1 MADWEH
7 LRHFAALASGGSLSA
22 AARVLGVEH
31 ATVARRISALEESL
45 GLKLV
50 DRRGRRLTLTAEGH
64 RIAEIITRME
74 TDAREIDR
82 VADGVRSEP
91 KGWVTISA
99 PPAFA
104 AAVLAEPLVALQRRH
119 SGLRINIVGEIR
131 SASLDRREADI
142 AVRLSRPEEGDLSIL
157 KLGQI
162 AFEPYANKAYLQ
174 QTAESDWCFI
184 GYDAPLDRSAQ
195 HHALEEMAAGRR
207 FALLAST
214 LEIQLA
220 AVRTGGGIAMLP
232 DFLTRTEKGIVRV
245 RPDAP
250 PLLRDVWLV
259 VHTDLKN
266 AAPVRAVI
274 DALRATSPRHIPG
287 TIGDAGIK

>member
-7 LRHFAALASGGSLSA
+7 LRHFAALASSGSLSA
-22 AARVLGVEH
+22 AARMLGVEH

-50 DRRGRRLTLTAEGH
+50 DRRGRRLTLTMEGH
-64 RIAEIITRME
+64 RVAEIITRME
-74 TDAREIDR
+74 SDALEIDR
-82 VADGVRSEP
+82 VADGARSEP

-99 PPAFA
+99 PPAFT
-104 AAVLAEPLVALQRRH
+104 AAVLVEPLVALQQRH
-119 SGLRINIVGEIR
+119 PGLRINILGEIR

-162 AFEPYANKAYLQ
+162 AFEPYASVTYLQ
-174 QTAESDWCFI
+174 QTAEPDWCFI
-184 GYDAPLDRSAQ
+184 GYDAPLDKSAQ

-207 FALLAST
+207 FPLLAST

-220 AVRTGGGIAMLP
+220 AVRAGGGIAMLP
-232 DFLTRTEKGIVRV
+232 DFLAGTEKAIIRV

-259 VHTDLKN
+259 VHADLKN

-274 DALRATSPRHIPG
+274 GALQASFARRAVDKTG
-287 TIGDAGIK
+287 NAGSS